1 MLEREAAVLE
11 LLIKDGYFEKKRC
24 PGKAEAAP
32 ENRGIELKAPDKKC
46 SFDEAAGKTNGSA
59 GQN

>member
-32 ENRGIELKAPDKKC
+32 ENRGAELKAPDEKVW
-46 SFDEAAGKTNGSA
+46 FR
-59 GQN
+59 

>member
-24 PGKAEAAP
+24 PEKAEAAP
-32 ENRGIELKAPDKKC
+32 ENRGIELKAPDEKC
-46 SFDEAAGKTNGSA
+46 SFDEAAEKATGGA
-59 GQN
+59 G